1 MFEMLTGE
9 PPFTAGSI
17 KELLHVIV
25 HDPVAIPSKIHAQYP
40 LAEDAIIKL
49 LQKDPTQRLGH
60 TAAAATAAATA
71 TGGGEGEL
79 GVEVRKTPLLRHFCI
94 KIRPFDQDRLGTNIG
109 KALKKRVMAALFV
122 HFCSQEIKRH
132 PFFEGID
139 WEKLLAKDPSIVP
152 PFKPASSKSN
162 PLLHFDK
169 KMTAMKMTAVSM
181 NMNLNAGG
189 GGDPTTGSRLAVT
202 QSRDPFADF
211 GYDGVPAPE
220 SEPEPEPEPAVADMD
235 GGAEST
241 SFTAGAQAT
250 GAGEAGEG
258 AGAEGDSIDRSSH
271 PIGEPAAIAPPPI
284 LDSSEVGVPPPAP
297 GGGSDAPMLTAV
309 I

>member
-1 MFEMLTGE
+1 MRCV
-9 PPFTAGSI
+9 S
-17 KELLHVIV
+17 
-25 HDPVAIPSKIHAQYP
+25 
-40 LAEDAIIKL
+40 
-49 LQKDPTQRLGH
+49 
-60 TAAAATAAATA
+60 
-71 TGGGEGEL
+71 
-79 GVEVRKTPLLRHFCI
+79 
-94 KIRPFDQDRLGTNIG
+94 
-109 KALKKRVMAALFV
+109 
-122 HFCSQEIKRH
+122 SQEIKRH

-181 NMNLNAGG
+181 NMNMNAGER
-189 GGDPTTGSRLAVT
+189 DPTGSRLAVT

-220 SEPEPEPEPAVADMD
+220 SEPEPEPEPAVADMA

-271 PIGEPAAIAPPPI
+271 PIGEPLAIAPPPI
-284 LDSSEVGVPPPAP
+284 IEDSSEVGVPPPAGAEDTP
-297 GGGSDAPMLTAV
+297 TAATVAAADGGGSDAPMLTAV